1 MKHQTANTRKEFI
14 QKMEVVFNER
24 IQALSPELK
33 HILLDDL
40 VTAFESR
47 LDVLSKTQHN
57 LLVLP
62 IATRGVECATV

>member
-1 MKHQTANTRKEFI
+1 MKHQTPNTRKEFI

-47 LDVLSKTQHN
+47 LDVLNKTQHN

-62 IATRGVECATV
+62 ITTRGVECATV